1 MQVVAPSLVHDV
13 EPEFVSDPRNDGG
26 EGDLLHLRVVRLV
39 VVAVER
45 TRLTSLVTG
54 TRQQDE

>member
-39 VVAVER
+39 VVAVE
-45 TRLTSLVTG
+45 
-54 TRQQDE
+54 